1 MTQVLTATSL
11 CKDIMNPTDD
21 AVTKTGT
28 ESAAEGS
35 TSSLDN
41 SVILLE
47 GFQLAA
53 FQKRLDSLNKKAKAF
68 GLEPIRILASEEV
81 EYMRLRQ
88 FEGRDNERMV
98 VSLVPWK
105 PANDPLDDEP
115 PVILTKVRI
124 EYPIVKL
131 GQWQVVGKLEAI
143 EGGNLTFSVTQDEE
157 DRAVVRDSAE
167 HPIQCD
173 HCKTKR
179 KRKDGF
185 ILRDE
190 NNDKYM
196 QVGGNCL
203 EDFTGIDPGAALFLA
218 RMHTM
223 FNMASDELDEFASS
237 GRVNAVETDRYLA
250 AVSFLTSHYGFVSA
264 SKARE
269 TGMTATYEDARQLGH
284 MLQQSPKLMAMYVD
298 ERERHMEIAS
308 TVREWMANKPADND
322 FDRNAKLLLA
332 RDAIS
337 TDRKHLAFA
346 AATVATYNRHV
357 GKQAE
362 AKQPSEHVGQ
372 KGEKMER
379 ILRID
384 RIIDINTAFGVSRLV
399 MMTDE
404 AGNKFKWKTGACPY
418 DISKGEGKS
427 MVAAFKVKEHD
438 DYKGVAQTAVTHLKV
453 KDWLEPEA
461 TVEQSASPAAP
472 LVAAPKP
479 VAEPQRHWA
488 PPRND
493 YRFTIYQHAVGCE
506 HDFTRPVLESHTL
519 NVETLGMV
527 ANSMKIDGVSQQ
539 GTAEH
544 VWYVS
549 NAEAR
554 TKKDDGELVSFSLH
568 IHDVDGNEPNQDD
581 YDRLT
586 KLLQPKPELIESL
599 DSGPAA

>member
-1 MTQVLTATSL
+1 
-11 CKDIMNPTDD
+11 MNPTDD
-21 AVTKTGT
+21 TTTQPGADDSKTG
-28 ESAAEGS
+28 
-35 TSSLDN
+35 LDN

-47 GFQLAA
+47 GFQLEA
-53 FQKRLDSLNKKAKAF
+53 FQKRLDGLNKKAKAF
-68 GLEPIRILASEEV
+68 GLEPIRILSSEEV
-81 EYMRLRQ
+81 EYMRFRQ

-131 GQWQVVGKLEAI
+131 GQWQVVGKLEAM
-143 EGGNLTFSVTQDEE
+143 EGGNLSFSVTQAES
-157 DRAVVRDSAE
+157 DRAVIRESAE

-179 KRKDGF
+179 RRKDGF

-190 NNDKYM
+190 DSDKYM

-203 EDFTGIDPGAALFLA
+203 EDFTGIDPAAALFLA

-250 AVSFLTSHYGFVSA
+250 AVSFLTSHFGFLSA
-264 SKARE
+264 AKARE
-269 TGMTATYEDARQLGH
+269 TGNSATYEDALHLGH
-284 MLQQSPKLMAMYVD
+284 MLKESPKLTAMYLA
-298 ERERHMEIAS
+298 ERERHMEVAGA
-308 TVREWMANKPADND
+308 VREWMANKAVDTD

-346 AATVATYNRHV
+346 AATVATYNRHMS
-357 GKQAE
+357 KQAE
-362 AKQPSEHVGQ
+362 VKQPSVHVGI
-372 KGEKMER
+372 KGDKLER
-379 ILRID
+379 VVRID
-384 RIIDINTAFGVSRLV
+384 RIVQIDTAFGISRLV
-399 MMTDE
+399 LMTDD

-418 DISKGEGKS
+418 EVQQGEGKS
-427 MVAAFKVKEHD
+427 MKAAFKVKEHD

-453 KDWLEPEA
+453 IDWLEPEA
-461 TVEQSASPAAP
+461 SAEQAAAP
-472 LVAAPKP
+472 ASAPTKP
-479 VAEPQRHWA
+479 MPTPEDPVRAQRSRPA
-488 PPRND
+488 LPRND
-493 YRFTIYQHAVGCE
+493 YRYTVFQHAVGQE
-506 HDFTRPVLESHTL
+506 NDFTRPLLESQTL
-519 NVETLGMV
+519 NVETLGIM
-527 ANSMKIDGVSQQ
+527 AGAMKIDRLVPGN
-539 GTAEH
+539 TAEH

-549 NAEAR
+549 DAGNPIQ
-554 TKKDDGELVSFSLH
+554 KDDGELVSFSLH
-568 IHDVDGNEPNQDD
+568 IHDVDGREPTQED

-586 KLLQPKPELIESL
+586 KLLQPKAELVKSL